1 MMEVKYQLNK
11 LEFDKFG
18 RPSGV
23 LLLNKESGISAHDLV
38 YKVRRVLHFEKVGHA
53 GALDTVSSGLMIIL
67 VGKATKFSN
76 QLMGMDKEYVAEV
89 ALGISTETQ
98 DIEGKV
104 VQCQTNLGLDE
115 DKIAEVCKS
124 FYGDYEQYVSIFSSV
139 KVNGRKLRKVL
150 RDKRYTYKVVIE
162 DNQNKYIELYKA
174 ETDELLHRILVPRRV
189 VRIKEIEVTEMR
201 DTKIADLPFRDL
213 ETLAEHDRNV
223 KIVKIRVQ
231 CSKGTYIRQLA
242 EDIGIKLNCP
252 ASLVSLERTMINNM
266 KKTDCQS
273 LEDLVV
279 PIPESTVED
288 TARPEVSG

>member
-38 YKVRRVLHFEKVGHA
+38 YRVRRVLNFDKVGHA

-89 ALGISTETQ
+89 VLGISTETQ

-104 VQCQTNLGLDE
+104 MQCKTDLNLDAQVIT
-115 DKIAEVCKS
+115 DICKS
-124 FYGDYEQYVSIFSSV
+124 FMGDYEQYVSIFSSV
-139 KVNGRKLRKVL
+139 KVDGRKLRKVL
-150 RDKRYTYKVVIE
+150 RDKRYIYKVVIE
-162 DNQNKYIELYKA
+162 NNQDKYIELYKA
-174 ETDELLHRILVPRRV
+174 ETNELLHRILVPRRI
-189 VRIKEIEVTEMR
+189 VRIREMEIISIRSE
-201 DTKIADLPFRDL
+201 KIINLPYRDL
-213 ETLAEHDRNV
+213 EALAKPDQEVMLV
-223 KIVKIRVQ
+223 KVRVQ

-266 KKTDCQS
+266 TKTDCQS
-273 LEDLVV
+273 IEDLINLL
-279 PIPESTVED
+279 PSSTGAD
-288 TARPEVSG
+288 TAKLEPSV